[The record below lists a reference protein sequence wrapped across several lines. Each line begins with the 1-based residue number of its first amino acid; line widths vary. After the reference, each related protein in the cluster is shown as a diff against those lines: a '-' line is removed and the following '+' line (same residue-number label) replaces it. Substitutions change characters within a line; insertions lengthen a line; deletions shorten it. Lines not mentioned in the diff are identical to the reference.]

1 MDEEYFASLHRN
13 IRSLFWVNIGSGMM
27 LSIAVIVP
35 FLQSNGMSL
44 RQIFLIQ
51 SIFAITLVTL
61 EIPSGYLSDRWGR
74 VHTIIAGSLLG
85 FLGFLTYA
93 LSETFTGFLCAEM
106 LLAVGLSLYSGTLEA
121 LTYDSLLG
129 LGKTDEFRKING
141 QQFFAHFGAEA
152 IGGVLGGALALV
164 SLRTPFWCNLLPFA
178 VACVASFSLT
188 EPHRHKLQETRH
200 WKAIVDICTHTLVTN
215 APLRWVTILH
225 ACIAALTLMLFWFT
239 QPYELEI
246 ALPIAFFGIAH
257 AVMVG
262 CGAIA
267 SVKAHTIQK
276 YMDDRLLLGGIAL
289 TVVAC
294 YIALAFV
301 SALTG
306 LLFFLFA
313 RTAWGILTP
322 VTNDMVNRMTTSDIR
337 ATTLSIKAM
346 GSRLIFA
353 ILAPGIAWV
362 ADLHGLSR
370 GFLLIGIGGSV
381 VFVAVFIAMRSVWS
395 KIPK

>member
-1 MDEEYFASLHRN
+1 MEEYHASLTRN
-13 IRSLFWVNIGSGMM
+13 IRSLFWVHIGSGMM

-44 RQIFLIQ
+44 KQVFLIQ
-51 SIFAITLVTL
+51 SIFAITLVSL

-74 VHTIIAGSLLG
+74 VHTVIAGSVFG
-85 FLGFLTYA
+85 FLGYLTYA
-93 LSETFTGFLCAEM
+93 LSETFTGFLGAEI
-106 LLAVGLSLYSGTLEA
+106 LLAIGLSLYSGTLEA

-129 LGKTDEFRKING
+129 LGKTELYRKING
-141 QQFFAHFGAEA
+141 TQLMAHFGAEA
-152 IGGVLGGALALV
+152 VGGLLGGALALF

-178 VACVASFSLT
+178 VACIASFTLT

-200 WKAIVDICTHTLVTN
+200 WKAILDICTHTLVTN
-215 APLRWVTILH
+215 APLRWVTVLH
-225 ACIAALTLMLFWFT
+225 ACIAALTLTLFWFT
-239 QPYELEI
+239 QPYELDI
-246 ALPIAFFGIAH
+246 GMPIAFFGIAH

-262 CGAIA
+262 CGAVA
-267 SVKAHTIQK
+267 SGKSNALQTH
-276 YMDDRLLLGGIAL
+276 MDDRWLLSGIAL
-289 TVVAC
+289 TVAAC
-294 YIALAFV
+294 YLTLAFV
-301 SALTG
+301 SSVTG
-306 LLFFLFA
+306 LIFFLLA
-313 RTAWGILTP
+313 RIAWGILTP

-353 ILAPGIAWV
+353 ILAPFIGSV

-370 GFLLIGIGGSV
+370 SFLLIGIGGSV

-395 KIPK
+395 QIPK